1 MVAQV
6 PQQVCLPDLLSTFAR
21 HYAHGV
27 PDTSSFSK
35 TESETVVALPSLAHL
50 LRTEPFMLV
59 ISPPQLCNQ
68 EDLHGRMG
76 ANNHI

>member
-1 MVAQV
+1 MAAQV
-6 PQQVCLPDLLSTFAR
+6 PQRVRLPDLLSAFAR
-21 HYAHGV
+21 HYVHGV

-35 TESETVVALPSLAHL
+35 TESETVVALPSLARL
-50 LRTEPFMLV
+50 SRTEPFVLV
-59 ISPPQLCNQ
+59 VSPPQLRNQ